1 VLYYYQLHHHE
12 LNNFQL
18 FIMSFKKEKTVPT
31 KTIVKNISGKRE
43 EYEEEE
49 TKRKNK
55 EKLKQLEKRKKE
67 VEEEI
72 LKEVERLARGK
83 IDLP

>member
-1 VLYYYQLHHHE
+1 
-12 LNNFQL
+12 
-18 FIMSFKKEKTVPT
+18 MSFEKEKTVPT

-67 VEEEI
+67 V
-72 LKEVERLARGK
+72 
-83 IDLP
+83 

>member
-1 VLYYYQLHHHE
+1 
-12 LNNFQL
+12 
-18 FIMSFKKEKTVPT
+18 MSFENEKTVPT
-31 KTIVKNISGKRE
+31 KTIVKNISDKRE

-55 EKLKQLEKRKKE
+55 EKLKQLEQRKKE

-72 LKEVERLARGK
+72 LKEVERLARGGTN
-83 IDLP
+83 LP

>member
-1 VLYYYQLHHHE
+1 
-12 LNNFQL
+12 
-18 FIMSFKKEKTVPT
+18 MSFEKEKTVPT
-31 KTIVKNISGKRE
+31 KKIIKNISDKRE
-43 EYEEEE
+43 HYEEGE

-72 LKEVERLARGK
+72 LKEVEQLAKRK

>member
-1 VLYYYQLHHHE
+1 MLYYYQLHHHE
-12 LNNFQL
+12 INNFNI
-18 FIMSFKKEKTVPT
+18 FIMSFENEKTVPT
-31 KTIVKNISGKRE
+31 KTIVKNISDKRE

-55 EKLKQLEKRKKE
+55 ENLKELEKRKKE

-72 LKEVERLARGK
+72 PKEVERLARFE
-83 IDLP
+83 IELP

>member
-1 VLYYYQLHHHE
+1 
-12 LNNFQL
+12 
-18 FIMSFKKEKTVPT
+18 MSFEKEKTVP
-31 KTIVKNISGKRE
+31 KKIIAFNISDKRE
-43 EYEEEE
+43 EYERKE

-67 VEEEI
+67 VEEQI
-72 LKEVERLARGK
+72 FKEVERLARGG

>member
-1 VLYYYQLHHHE
+1 
-12 LNNFQL
+12 
-18 FIMSFKKEKTVPT
+18 MSFEKEKTVLT
-31 KTIVKNISGKRE
+31 KTIVKNISDKRE

-67 VEEEI
+67 VEE
-72 LKEVERLARGK
+72 
-83 IDLP
+83 

>member
-1 VLYYYQLHHHE
+1 
-12 LNNFQL
+12 
-18 FIMSFKKEKTVPT
+18 MSFENEKTVPT
-31 KTIVKNISGKRE
+31 KTIVKNISDKRE
-43 EYEEEE
+43 EYEKEE

-72 LKEVERLARGK
+72 LKEVERLARGE

>member
-1 VLYYYQLHHHE
+1 
-12 LNNFQL
+12 
-18 FIMSFKKEKTVPT
+18 MSFEKEKTVP
-31 KTIVKNISGKRE
+31 KKIIAFNISDKRE
-43 EYEEEE
+43 EYEGKE

-67 VEEEI
+67 VEEQI
-72 LKEVERLARGK
+72 LKEVERFARGK